1 MIQHEKCLARLSN
14 KINMKKNVKI
24 PPTKYLFPKWELD
37 LSYYHNI
44 SMIGFKFDQTC
55 IKAV

>member
-1 MIQHEKCLARLSN
+1 MPGKSN